1 MIGSPA
7 DRDILSYYESYDE
20 QGRLGRGVGALEFA
34 RMQDLIG
41 RFLASAPGVVLYVGG
56 GPGRYACW
64 LAAEGYQVHLVDP
77 VPKLVEQ
84 ARAASAAQ
92 PDCPLASAAVGDARS
107 LPHGPGSADA
117 VLLMGPLYHLPEREQ
132 RLAALREAYRVLKPG
147 GILVAKA
154 VNRFAS
160 LLDGICRGF
169 IDDPEFVDIIRRDLA
184 EGQHRGV
191 PGTTRYFT
199 TAYFHRPDELAAE
212 VRESGFGQRGL
223 FTVQGPAQFAPDLD
237 ARMADPARRAQLLDL
252 IRLVEEEQTLLGA
265 ASHIALVAEKPAQ
278 DT

>member
-1 MIGSPA
+1 MDRA
-7 DRDILSYYESYDE
+7 DRDVLSYYESYDE
-20 QGRLGRGVGALEFA
+20 QGRLGRGVGVLEFA

-41 RFLASAPGVVLYVGG
+41 RFLAPPPGVVLDVGG

-64 LAAEGYQVHLVDP
+64 LAAEGYQVHLTDV
-77 VPKLVEQ
+77 VPRLVAQ

-107 LPHGPGSADA
+107 LPHGPDSADA

-132 RLAALREAYRVLKPG
+132 RLAALREAHRVLKPG
-147 GILVAKA
+147 GVLVAKA
-154 VNRFAS
+154 INRLAS

-169 IDDPEFVDIIRRDLA
+169 MDDPEFVDIIRRALA

-191 PGTTRYFT
+191 SGTTRYFT
-199 TAYFHRPDELAAE
+199 TAFFHRPDDLAAE
-212 VRESGFGQRGL
+212 VREAGFRRKGL
-223 FTVQGPAQFAPDLD
+223 FTVQGPAQFAADLD
-237 ARMADPARRAQLLDL
+237 ARMADPARRALLLDL

-278 DT
+278 AT

>member
-1 MIGSPA
+1 MDGDVLA
-7 DRDILSYYESYDE
+7 YYERYDE
-20 QGRLGRGVGALEFA
+20 QGRLGRGVGVLEFA

-41 RFLASAPGVVLYVGG
+41 RFLAPAPGVVLDVGG
-56 GPGRYACW
+56 GSGRYACW

-92 PDCPLASAAVGDARS
+92 SERPLASAAVGDARS
-107 LPHGPGSADA
+107 LPHGPDSADV
-117 VLLMGPLYHLPEREQ
+117 VLLMGPLYHLPERRQ
-132 RLAALREAYRVLKPG
+132 RLAALREAQRVLKPG

-154 VNRFAS
+154 INRLAS

-169 IDDPEFVDIIRRDLA
+169 IDDPEFVDILRRDL
-184 EGQHRGV
+184 EKGQHRGV

-199 TAYFHRPDELAAE
+199 TAHFHRPDELAAE
-212 VRESGFGQRGL
+212 VREAGFRQRGL

-252 IRLVEEEQTLLGA
+252 SRLAEQEVTLLGA
-265 ASHIALVAEKPAQ
+265 ASHIALVAEKRTQ

>member
-1 MIGSPA
+1 MSAVPVE
-7 DRDILSYYESYDE
+7 RDVLSYYERYDE
-20 QGRLGRGVGALEFA
+20 QGRLGRGSGALEFA
-34 RMQDLIG
+34 RMQALIE
-41 RFLASAPGVVLYVGG
+41 RFLPPPPGVILDVGG

-64 LAAEGYQVHLVDP
+64 LAVEGYQVHLVDP

-84 ARAASAAQ
+84 ASAASAAQ
-92 PDCPLASAAVGDARS
+92 PGCPLASAAVGDARS
-107 LPHGPGSADA
+107 LRYGPASADA
-117 VLLMGPLYHLPEREQ
+117 VLLMGPLYHLTDHAQ

-147 GILVAKA
+147 GVLVAKA
-154 VNRFAS
+154 INRLAS
-160 LLDGICRGF
+160 LLDGFCRGF

-199 TAYFHRPDELAAE
+199 SAFFHRPDQLAAE
-212 VRESGFGQRGL
+212 VRESGFRGKGL

-265 ASHIALVAEKPAQ
+265 ASHIACVAEKPPQSA
-278 DT
+278 

>member
-1 MIGSPA
+1 MSAAVPAATRAGSPP
-7 DRDILSYYESYDE
+7 RDTRCTSS
-20 QGRLGRGVGALEFA
+20 R
-34 RMQDLIG
+34 
-41 RFLASAPGVVLYVGG
+41 
-56 GPGRYACW
+56 
-64 LAAEGYQVHLVDP
+64 
-77 VPKLVEQ
+77 LVEQ

-107 LPHGPGSADA
+107 LPQGQGSADA

-132 RLAALREAYRVLKPG
+132 RLAA
-147 GILVAKA
+147 
-154 VNRFAS
+154 

-199 TAYFHRPDELAAE
+199 TAFFHRPDQLASE
-212 VRESGFGQRGL
+212 IRESGFRRQEEL
-223 FTVQGPAQFAPDLD
+223 FTVQGPAQFAPDLET
-237 ARMADPARRAQLLDL
+237 RMADPARRAQVLDL
-252 IRLVEEEQTLLGA
+252 IRLVEHEQVLLGA
-265 ASHIALVAEKPAQ
+265 ASHIACIAEKPAQ

>member
-1 MIGSPA
+1 MSGSPVE
-7 DRDILSYYESYDE
+7 RDVIWYYERYDE
-20 QGRLGRGVGALEFA
+20 RGRLGRGSGALEFA

-41 RFLASAPGVVLYVGG
+41 RFLAPPPGVVLDVGG

-64 LAAEGYQVHLVDP
+64 LAGKGYQVHLLDA
-77 VPKLVEQ
+77 VPRLVEQ

-92 PDCPLASAAVGDARS
+92 PDCPLAGATVGDARS
-107 LPHGPGSADA
+107 LAHGPDSADA

-132 RLAALREAYRVLKPG
+132 RLAALREAHRVLKPG

-154 VNRFAS
+154 INRMAS

-169 IDDPEFVDIIRRDLA
+169 IDDPAFVDIVRRDLE
-184 EGQHRGV
+184 EGRHRGL

-199 TAYFHRPDELAAE
+199 TAFFHRPEELAGE
-212 VRESGFGQRGL
+212 IRESGFHQKGL

-237 ARMADPARRAQLLDL
+237 TRMADPARRAQLLDL
-252 IRLVEEEQTLLGA
+252 IRQVEQEDTLLGV
-265 ASHIALVAEKPAQ
+265 ASHIACIAEKPPQSA
-278 DT
+278 